1 MLASWVQPLSAA
13 LVALLLTGCGSNLG
27 GSGAG
32 SGHGRQM
39 SEQVRV
45 VRGPQGSVTVLMPVT
60 IEGRGPYTFALDT
73 GASNSLVDTTVAE
86 QVGLPSAG
94 GQQAIGGVGGVE
106 RALPVRISRW
116 SSGPIT
122 FPPVTAFAAQLPTS
136 RRNGGLRGLVGS
148 DVWSKLGSFTLDY
161 RTGTL
166 TVNT

>member
-1 MLASWVQPLSAA
+1 MLASCARLLSGA
-13 LVALLLTGCGSNLG
+13 LVAMLLTGCGANLG
-27 GSGAG
+27 GSGGAG
-32 SGHGRQM
+32 GHGKQV

-45 VRGPQGSVTVLMPVT
+45 IRGPQGSVTVLMPVT

-73 GASNSLVDTTVAE
+73 GASNSLVDTAVAE
-86 QVGLPSAG
+86 QVRLPSAG
-94 GQQAIGGVGGVE
+94 AQQAIGGVGGVE
-106 RALPVRISRW
+106 RASPVRISRW

-148 DVWSKLGSFTLDY
+148 DVWSRLGSFTLDY

-166 TVNT
+166 TINT